1 MWNQIGK
8 SYINTWKT
16 EKQDHIKKKK
26 ILKFWMTSYYN
37 SPLSV
42 CVYECVCVGGL
53 SLNSFVVFLTI
64 GMFYHAQLFFQ
75 FFFFFEIKS
84 L

>member
-1 MWNQIGK
+1 
-8 SYINTWKT
+8 
-16 EKQDHIKKKK
+16 
-26 ILKFWMTSYYN
+26 MTSYYN

-42 CVYECVCVGGL
+42 CVYECVCGGGL

-75 FFFFFEIKS
+75 FFFFWNKVSVAQAGFKLIIF
-84 L
+84 LL